1 MEAHEFAELVEYLQ
15 EAGYPPEWV
24 SPAMMEQ
31 IPYYG
36 KEFSIVEL
44 MHHKGEHAI
53 IQMDFDISRGSIW
66 LENLTGHLLA
76 SPVPRHELIELENPF
91 WRKEHVA
98 QSTVYDDLVPVE
110 QVFGNLLKLREIQ
123 AKDKGLTF
131 KIINMNRNSLEE
143 FQDQAKALKMPA
155 VMQAEIE
162 KQMETNVD
170 RIAVTV
176 QMPSRRGHLEAT
188 AHLKRGGGDSEFY
201 YFNKYDLALNNK
213 VVPLSNDYQY
223 MIHTT
228 VKDGVELEKP
238 LLRSFDSPIAAIAYF
253 KSQKESSELFT
264 GKIGEDKKLVEG
276 KSLATM
282 EGGKVNYVTKDFQ
295 GAYYNP
301 VVENTVYVNKG
312 VGFNMIQSANMIQG
326 GAAYRDDLVSRQGAK
341 YEAWCI
347 YKFDEPR
354 DNYSNLKIQ
363 QFGSGYDFKLEDE
376 LKRYEIKGLDDPK
389 KFAELVEKLKDGERT
404 EVTVQVPGAEARKLS
419 VEAMPRYGNINF
431 YDGTGKPQIRETL
444 VKPGMEKQKEFG
456 PKAEQGKQKGQEAG
470 LGV

>member
-1 MEAHEFAELVEYLQ
+1 MQAHEFAELAEYL
-15 EAGYPPEWV
+15 EDAGYPAAWV
-24 SPAMMEQ
+24 NPAMIEQ
-31 IPYYG
+31 IPYYSQQ
-36 KEFSIVEL
+36 FSVTEL
-44 MHHKGEHAI
+44 MERKGDHAI

-66 LENLTGHLLA
+66 LESLTGHLLKQ
-76 SPVPRHELIELENPF
+76 PVPRHELVELENPF
-91 WRKEHVA
+91 WRREHVA
-98 QSTVYDDLVPVE
+98 QSAVYDDLIPAH
-110 QVFGNLLKLREIQ
+110 QVFGHLVSLKQ
-123 AKDKGLTF
+123 MQVKDGELTL
-131 KIINMNRNSLEE
+131 KYINMNRNSLEE

-155 VMQAEIE
+155 VMQQEIE

-188 AHLKRGGGDSEFY
+188 AHVKRGGGDSEFY

-223 MIHTT
+223 MIRTT

-253 KSQKESSELFT
+253 KSQKETSELFT

-282 EGGKVNYVTKDFQ
+282 ENGKVNYVTKDFQ

-389 KFAELVEKLKDGERT
+389 KVAELVEKLKDGERASVVV
-404 EVTVQVPGAEARKLS
+404 EVPGAEAKKLDI
-419 VEAMPRYGNINF
+419 EAVPRYGNINF
-431 YDGTGKPQIRETL
+431 YDRDGKPQIREVF

-456 PKAEQGKQKGQEAG
+456 PKVEQGKQKGQETG